1 MIDYTELK
9 NGEVITM
16 IDEYDITRIIIV
28 NKVIGNHRL
37 YTYVELDD
45 VGDVFFEKYEPGVY
59 HDLNNCVC
67 RKAEDEEKDK
77 LYNAIGK
84 HFTEEYDK
92 DWYNHFTDSSYFD
105 IQDYLLDV
113 FCINVSEYD
122 DDLIYPDFINDIH
135 TYIWDKLCEAMGA
148 SDTDEN
154 KPEMVNKQK
163 FIEKAVKYLE
173 ANFPDIEADFYKSI
187 YPDAFNENVLLLLRG
202 LGYNAY
208 FCQVNMMHGEIDEK
222 LVIEW

>member
-1 MIDYTELK
+1 MMDYTNLK
-9 NGEVITM
+9 KGEIIAM

-67 RKAEDEEKDK
+67 REAEDEEKDK

-113 FCINVSEYD
+113 FCIKVEEYD
-122 DDLIYPDFINDIH
+122 DDLIYPDFIDEIQN
-135 TYIWDKLCEAMGA
+135 YIWDKLCDAMCVPA
-148 SDTDEN
+148 VEN
-154 KPEMVNKQK
+154 EPEMVNKQE
-163 FIEKAVKYLE
+163 FIAKAVKYLE
-173 ANFPDIEADFYKSI
+173 ANFPDIENVGGLYKESFI
-187 YPDAFNENVLLLLRG
+187 NNFRKTME
-202 LGYNAY
+202 
-208 FCQVNMMHGEIDEK
+208 E
-222 LVIEW
+222 